1 MVSIKTIAEECGV
14 SIATV
19 SKAINGHKDISD
31 ATRSLVCE
39 TAKRL
44 GYMPNSQA
52 RALKTNK
59 SYLIGVLLAD
69 KAENGLTHVYFSS
82 VIDSFKREMEKSGYD
97 IVFISEKIGDRTM
110 SFYEHCLYR
119 NVDGVLAACVDFNS
133 RNVCELIES
142 KIPLVAVDYEKKGVC
157 SVVSDNKNGMS
168 DLVSYIHSMGHRRI
182 AYIFGEDA
190 QVTSLRVNAYKN
202 TLKMLGIEP
211 DENYIRHGKY
221 LDCVSSEILTRELL
235 KLSHPPTCI
244 IYPDDYCAI
253 SGMEVIKKYAKE
265 NNCNEISIAGYDGLL
280 ANRIKSLSLTTVRQ
294 DTYSM
299 GVNAARLLKR
309 VINKEDIPEDEM
321 INLIRGFVINGKTVG
336 RMP

>member
-19 SKAINGHKDISD
+19 SKSLNGHKDISE
-31 ATRSLVCE
+31 ATRNFVCE

-69 KAENGLTHVYFSS
+69 KAANGLTHVFFSA
-82 VIDSFKREMEKSGYD
+82 VIDSFKREMERSGYD
-97 IVFISEKIGDRTM
+97 IVFISERIGDRTV

-119 NVDGVLAACVDFNS
+119 NVDGVLATCVDFYS
-133 RNVCELIES
+133 DSVTELIKS
-142 KIPLVAVDYEKKGVC
+142 PIPLVAIDYEQDGVC
-157 SVVSDNKNGMS
+157 SIISDNKSGMS
-168 DLVSYIHSMGHRRI
+168 DLVNYIYSMGHRKI
-182 AYIFGEDA
+182 AYIYGEDA
-190 QVTSLRVNAYKN
+190 QVTSARVNAYLN
-202 TLKMLGIEP
+202 TLRMLGIEP
-211 DENYIRHGKY
+211 DENYLKHGKY
-221 LDCVSSEILTRELL
+221 LDCVLADTLTHELMQL
-235 KLSHPPTCI
+235 PNPPTCI

-253 SGMEVIKKYAKE
+253 SGLEVIKNYAQTSPTGKV
-265 NNCNEISIAGYDGLL
+265 SVAGYDGIV
-280 ANRIKSLSLTTVRQ
+280 ANRFKSLALTTVRQ

-299 GVNAARLLKR
+299 GTNAARLLKR
-309 VINKEDIPEDEM
+309 IIAKENIPKDEM
-321 INLIRGFVINGKTVG
+321 VNVVKGFVMIGQTVG